1 MLTDPV
7 RGSAMDTRKTSYWTT
22 AEPYWTTDEA
32 GFPADTRSRTP
43 SQPYR
48 IPREYAAQQA
58 PRPAARDYRPH
69 YEAPQYEMPRYEAPH
84 EMPRYEAPR
93 GYPQVRVSGQVSRRG
108 PRASLALLQPA
119 ERDPAERDPAE
130 RDPAGLDPAELARGH
145 EKRPYQIRRSRTWPQ
160 RVGGVLLAG
169 ACVITAVWYVPRVM
183 AEDRRLLTG
192 TVTSS
197 GVITLNFTYP
207 GEISQVDVR
216 LDQLVRKGEVL
227 AAEYDP
233 DAGSVVAS
241 DEATIASEQAKITEL
256 KAAAAAD
263 PAAAPA
269 DDAQIGAEKAQVAVD
284 EAQLAADRMKIAAME
299 IVAPSAGIVIAANGQ
314 SGETVTASGI
324 RDYATDSQQ
333 AATAQ
338 DPQFSLLP
346 EAPQA
351 TYRIPASG
359 SDLPVIALRTSTAW
373 QVVTLIPEGSVSGIR
388 PGQKVTVSV
397 PAADIKD
404 VPGQIDEVVPA
415 PAATSAGVF
424 YQAVVTITGHAKSLP
439 MNGMTADIQLGS

>member
-7 RGSAMDTRKTSYWTT
+7 RGSAMDTRETSYWTT

-48 IPREYAAQQA
+48 IPREYAARQA
-58 PRPAARDYRPH
+58 PRSAARNYRPH
-69 YEAPQYEMPRYEAPH
+69 YEAPQYEMPRYEAP
-84 EMPRYEAPR
+84 R
-93 GYPQVRVSGQVSRRG
+93 GHPQARVSGQVSRRG
-108 PRASLALLQPA
+108 PRASLALLQ
-119 ERDPAERDPAE
+119 PAERDPAE

-169 ACVITAVWYVPRVM
+169 ACVITAAWYVPRVM

-197 GVITLNFTYP
+197 GVVTLNFTYP

-216 LDQLVRKGEVL
+216 LNQLVRKGEVL

-269 DDAQIGAEKAQVAVD
+269 DNAQIGAEKAQVAVD

-338 DPQFSLLP
+338 GPQFSLLP